1 MPKAMDIVLFGVC
14 VNIALAIVAGSLGIT
29 GILISNSFTAPDP
42 DKIVDTW
49 NWGGTGSLVGDI
61 GSGLKFLWNLV
72 GIFVKGLFP
81 LMRAMGCPSIIADPL
96 EMLWYIIWISKII
109 EIITGRRILE

>member
-14 VNIALAIVAGSLGIT
+14 VNIALAIVAGTLGVT
-29 GILISNSFTAPDP
+29 GILVADSFSMPDP

-49 NWGGTGSLVGDI
+49 NYSGTGNLIGDI
-61 GSGLKFLWNLV
+61 GSGLKFLWNMI

-81 LMRAMGCPSIIADPL
+81 LMRALGCPDVIATPL